1 MNRTG
6 LIGSVLQQE
15 IRILFKKLS
24 IILGVLAAGTV
35 VFGSVAGLVIVFN
48 TGGLYAGEIRH
59 LTITSGGHRLPSLSG
74 TELLVSDP
82 NR

>member
-6 LIGSVLQQE
+6 LIGLALQQE

-59 LTITSGGHRLPSLSG
+59 LTITSGGHGLPSLSG
-74 TELLVSDP
+74 TELLAGYPD
-82 NR
+82 R